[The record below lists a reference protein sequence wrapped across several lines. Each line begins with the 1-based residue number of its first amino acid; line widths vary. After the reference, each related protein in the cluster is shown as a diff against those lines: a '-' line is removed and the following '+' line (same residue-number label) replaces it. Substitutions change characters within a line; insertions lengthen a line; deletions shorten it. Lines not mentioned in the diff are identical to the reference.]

1 MSDVVDQKR
10 RELNPFQMSYC
21 WHIHTLASKALV
33 PIPQSH
39 GSICV
44 GLSQSQR
51 VPCSPWWRHPHNTT
65 SINNYPSV
73 RCDDEGI
80 SKIRVPDRNTSLF
93 PRRHHPLY
101 TRWYWCQFTPTTSV
115 QFQWQGGRKPLWLS
129 ACFGPHRSFTI
140 SRHTYHFLVCP
151 TPNTHSITIFLFKI
165 LLSLTRYSKFA
176 GRVTIA
182 TRFQRA
188 FMQLLSNAQFEEL
201 SARDLMLTSALNTDY
216 LLTLP
221 IYVDWKRAY
230 ESNAIIFRYF
240 HTHCFCMFA
249 LSYWILYLWLS
260 IFFLL

>member
-1 MSDVVDQKR
+1 MILTSVNVCVGAILRTTQYRIPTRLSTKRKNVERESGEVSVVVEQKR

-101 TRWYWCQFTPTTSV
+101 TR
-115 QFQWQGGRKPLWLS
+115 
-129 ACFGPHRSFTI
+129 
-140 SRHTYHFLVCP
+140 
-151 TPNTHSITIFLFKI
+151 
-165 LLSLTRYSKFA
+165 
-176 GRVTIA
+176 
-182 TRFQRA
+182 
-188 FMQLLSNAQFEEL
+188 
-201 SARDLMLTSALNTDY
+201 
-216 LLTLP
+216 
-221 IYVDWKRAY
+221 
-230 ESNAIIFRYF
+230 
-240 HTHCFCMFA
+240 
-249 LSYWILYLWLS
+249 
-260 IFFLL
+260 

>member
-1 MSDVVDQKR
+1 
-10 RELNPFQMSYC
+10 MSYC
-21 WHIHTLASKALV
+21 WQIHTLASKALV

-151 TPNTHSITIFLFKI
+151 TPNTHTHHYHFLGLKRCFPWLVI
-165 LLSLTRYSKFA
+165 PNLLAELPLLPVSNVLSCSF
-176 GRVTIA
+176 
-182 TRFQRA
+182 FQ
-188 FMQLLSNAQFEEL
+188 MHNLKNYQLG
-201 SARDLMLTSALNTDY
+201 T
-216 LLTLP
+216 
-221 IYVDWKRAY
+221 W
-230 ESNAIIFRYF
+230 
-240 HTHCFCMFA
+240 C
-249 LSYWILYLWLS
+249 
-260 IFFLL
+260 

>member
-1 MSDVVDQKR
+1 MILTSVNVCVGAIFRTTQYRIPTRLSTKRKNVERVSVVVEQKR

-21 WHIHTLASKALV
+21 WQIHTLASKALV

-101 TRWYWCQFTPTTSV
+101 TR
-115 QFQWQGGRKPLWLS
+115 
-129 ACFGPHRSFTI
+129 
-140 SRHTYHFLVCP
+140 
-151 TPNTHSITIFLFKI
+151 
-165 LLSLTRYSKFA
+165 
-176 GRVTIA
+176 
-182 TRFQRA
+182 
-188 FMQLLSNAQFEEL
+188 
-201 SARDLMLTSALNTDY
+201 
-216 LLTLP
+216 
-221 IYVDWKRAY
+221 
-230 ESNAIIFRYF
+230 
-240 HTHCFCMFA
+240 
-249 LSYWILYLWLS
+249 
-260 IFFLL
+260 